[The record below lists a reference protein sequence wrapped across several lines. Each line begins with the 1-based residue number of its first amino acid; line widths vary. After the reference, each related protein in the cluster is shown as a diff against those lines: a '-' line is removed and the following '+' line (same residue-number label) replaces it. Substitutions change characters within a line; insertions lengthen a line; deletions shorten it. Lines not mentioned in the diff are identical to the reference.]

1 MCPRLCLRTTL
12 AALVA
17 FGLLPLAL
25 GRADAAEDHRH
36 EIVIQNK
43 AFAPKEETITVGEA
57 LTWVHE
63 DPGAFHTVTADDGSF
78 DSNPGCTAEKTN
90 RCMREGGVFRHTF
103 REVGRFPYHSK
114 LHGGARGNGASGV
127 VVVVAEG
134 EPEDDSHGH

>member
-1 MCPRLCLRTTL
+1 MFRCPRLRTAL

-17 FGLLPLAL
+17 LALLPIGL
-25 GRADAAEDHRH
+25 GRADAAEDHGH
-36 EIVIQNK
+36 EIVIK
-43 AFAPKEETITVGEA
+43 DKTFAPREETITVGEA

-90 RCMREGGVFRHTF
+90 RCMKEGGVFRRTF
-103 REVGRFPYHSK
+103 RQVGRFPYHSK
-114 LHGGARGNGASGV
+114 LHGGAGGKGASGV

-134 EPEDDSHGH
+134 EEENG